1 MMYHILNGDCLAEQ
15 LRQTKINQDFVIC
28 RECLIEGDLIADNM
42 ADFWKLRARFIADT
56 FTISMEDYLRKS
68 KAEFE
73 KLNSIPENSEV
84 CLWFENDLFCQTN
97 MWFVI
102 SMLSNHKKI
111 KIYRVFPIVK
121 SSADFW
127 NGFGISDA
135 EELEQAYFSKVQF
148 TKNDLKLGRELWI
161 AYQNS
166 DFSKLGELARSQSKC
181 FECLEEVCRAHIDR
195 FPKDGTLGRPDRVIK
210 EILETVSTEFETV
223 FAEFSIREGIYGF
236 GDVQLKRI
244 YDRQMQSGKHA

>member
-1 MMYHILNGDCLAEQ
+1 MDHILNGDCLAEQ
-15 LRQTKINQDFVIC
+15 LRQTKINQNFVIC
-28 RECLIEGDLIADNM
+28 RECLVEGDLIADNM
-42 ADFWKLRARFIADT
+42 DDFWRVRAKFIAGN
-56 FTISMEDYLRKS
+56 FPESSEVYFKNS
-68 KAEFE
+68 VSEFE
-73 KLNSIPENSEV
+73 KLMSLPEGSEV

-111 KIYRVFPIVK
+111 KLYRVYPIVK
-121 SSADFW
+121 RSADFW
-127 NGFGISDA
+127 KGFGISDA

-148 TKNDLKLGRELWI
+148 AKNDIELGNELWI

-166 DFSKLGELARSQSKC
+166 DFGKLSDLARSQSKC
-181 FECLEEVCRAHIDR
+181 FECLEEVCKAHMDR